1 MAKNKD
7 FFGFNKAINW
17 NKLKDPKVLKEL
29 EKIFEEKKLTSERA
43 SRRDNMYKFNKD
55 QINLI
60 EWSLNVQKEIFTK
73 NKLNREY
80 YDADIRTLKEC
91 KNIINQQASEQKG

>member
-29 EKIFEEKKLTSERA
+29 EKIFEKK
-43 SRRDNMYKFNKD
+43 
-55 QINLI
+55 
-60 EWSLNVQKEIFTK
+60 TK
-73 NKLNREY
+73 KR
-80 YDADIRTLKEC
+80 
-91 KNIINQQASEQKG
+91 ASEQAYKRASEQAERIICIE

>member
-29 EKIFEEKKLTSERA
+29 EKILNTSREVIKLIDS
-43 SRRDNMYKFNKD
+43 YKRPQN
-55 QINLI
+55 
-60 EWSLNVQKEIFTK
+60 
-73 NKLNREY
+73 
-80 YDADIRTLKEC
+80 
-91 KNIINQQASEQKG
+91 

>member
-29 EKIFEEKKLTSERA
+29 EKIFEDEEEKESYLDVFGHE
-43 SRRDNMYKFNKD
+43 
-55 QINLI
+55 
-60 EWSLNVQKEIFTK
+60 
-73 NKLNREY
+73 
-80 YDADIRTLKEC
+80 
-91 KNIINQQASEQKG
+91 

>member
-1 MAKNKD
+1 MRRSKAMAKNKD

-43 SRRDNMYKFNKD
+43 SERA
-55 QINLI
+55 
-60 EWSLNVQKEIFTK
+60 SL
-73 NKLNREY
+73 
-80 YDADIRTLKEC
+80 
-91 KNIINQQASEQKG
+91 QASEQKG

>member
-1 MAKNKD
+1 MLKAKRDLIIRGLYRMYKKQKD

-43 SRRDNMYKFNKD
+43 SKPTSER
-55 QINLI
+55 
-60 EWSLNVQKEIFTK
+60 
-73 NKLNREY
+73 
-80 YDADIRTLKEC
+80 
-91 KNIINQQASEQKG
+91 ASEQKG

>member
-1 MAKNKD
+1 MEKNKD

-43 SRRDNMYKFNKD
+43 SKIKKNLCKIFNFVSNFSS
-55 QINLI
+55 IT
-60 EWSLNVQKEIFTK
+60 V
-73 NKLNREY
+73 
-80 YDADIRTLKEC
+80 
-91 KNIINQQASEQKG
+91 

>member
-1 MAKNKD
+1 MLKVKRVMMIRGLYRMYKKQKD

-43 SRRDNMYKFNKD
+43 SKPTSERA
-55 QINLI
+55 
-60 EWSLNVQKEIFTK
+60 EG
-73 NKLNREY
+73 
-80 YDADIRTLKEC
+80 
-91 KNIINQQASEQKG
+91 IIWQNE

>member
-1 MAKNKD
+1 MLKVKRVMMIRGLYRMYKKQKD

-43 SRRDNMYKFNKD
+43 SRRDK
-55 QINLI
+55 Q
-60 EWSLNVQKEIFTK
+60 
-73 NKLNREY
+73 
-80 YDADIRTLKEC
+80 
-91 KNIINQQASEQKG
+91 

>member
-43 SRRDNMYKFNKD
+43 SKPTSERAEGIIW
-55 QINLI
+55 Q
-60 EWSLNVQKEIFTK
+60 EITAK
-73 NKLNREY
+73 
-80 YDADIRTLKEC
+80 I
-91 KNIINQQASEQKG
+91 

>member
-29 EKIFEEKKLTSERA
+29 EKIFEEKKTNERA
-43 SRRDNMYKFNKD
+43 SRQASKR
-55 QINLI
+55 
-60 EWSLNVQKEIFTK
+60 
-73 NKLNREY
+73 
-80 YDADIRTLKEC
+80 
-91 KNIINQQASEQKG
+91 ASEQKG

>member
-1 MAKNKD
+1 MGLCKMFKKQKD

-43 SRRDNMYKFNKD
+43 S
-55 QINLI
+55 
-60 EWSLNVQKEIFTK
+60 
-73 NKLNREY
+73 
-80 YDADIRTLKEC
+80 
-91 KNIINQQASEQKG
+91 EQKG

>member
-29 EKIFEEKKLTSERA
+29 EKIFEEKKTNKRASKPTSERA
-43 SRRDNMYKFNKD
+43 S
-55 QINLI
+55 L
-60 EWSLNVQKEIFTK
+60 
-73 NKLNREY
+73 
-80 YDADIRTLKEC
+80 
-91 KNIINQQASEQKG
+91 QASEQKG